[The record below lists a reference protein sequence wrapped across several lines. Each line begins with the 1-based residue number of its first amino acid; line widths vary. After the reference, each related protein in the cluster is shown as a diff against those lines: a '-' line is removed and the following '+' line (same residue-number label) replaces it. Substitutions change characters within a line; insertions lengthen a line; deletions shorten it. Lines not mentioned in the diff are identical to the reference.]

1 MPDADWFTRALSIA
15 ATLYVLLSAVII
27 TGRIRYDRR
36 RRLYAGIA
44 RLVDASVAPPDGPEL
59 QSRVSGVLRGWPPRA
74 IERAMAEGR
83 GTPAAL
89 HACAAWLLERLGETR
104 LRARAAPGAS
114 RWTRI
119 AALRILA
126 FARAELAWELL
137 ALAVADDDREIV
149 MGAVVILGQIHHR
162 RSAELLVQV
171 LRDGRHPRS
180 QTAVLIQ
187 ACPGNIGDLLT
198 PLLDDGDPALRY
210 WGAVLAARH
219 PPVRDAEE
227 RLIALAG
234 DVEPSVRKGALDSLG
249 AGGFLAA
256 LPVVLERLD
265 DPVPFVRAHAARAL
279 GQLGAIDAASVLVGR
294 LGDGDWWV
302 RDAVKRSLVTL
313 GRRVEPALLAHLSD
327 DDAFARNGAA
337 EVLQHLGT
345 FERLLV
351 EEANGPP
358 DARRQ
363 AALAKLADA
372 GGLRVWD
379 AVLAHL
385 PEETRRRMSATLEM
399 LELRAAEAGARI

>member
-1 MPDADWFTRALSIA
+1 MPDADWFARALTFA
-15 ATLYVLLSAVII
+15 ATLYVVLSAVII
-27 TGRIRYDRR
+27 AERIRYDRR
-36 RRLYAGIA
+36 RRLYARIA
-44 RLVDASVAPPDGPEL
+44 RLVDAPVAPLDRPAL
-59 QSRVSGVLRGWPPRA
+59 QSQVSGVLRGWPLRA
-74 IERAMAEGR
+74 IERSMAEGHAT
-83 GTPAAL
+83 GAAL
-89 HACAAWLLERLGETR
+89 HACAAWLLERLGEPR

-114 RWTRI
+114 RWRRI

-126 FARAELAWELL
+126 LARAEPAWELL
-137 ALAVADDDREIV
+137 ALAVADDDPEVV

-187 ACPGNIGDLLT
+187 ACPGEIGDLLT
-198 PLLDDGDPALRY
+198 SLLDEEDPALRY
-210 WGAVLAARH
+210 WGTVLAARH

-256 LPVVLERLD
+256 IPVVLKRLD

-279 GQLGAIDAASVLVGR
+279 GQLGVIDAASVLVGR

-313 GRRVEPALLAHLSD
+313 GRRVESALFAQLSD
-327 DDAFARNGAA
+327 ADAFARNGAA

-351 EEANGPP
+351 EEAKGPP

-372 GGLRVWD
+372 GGLRVWE

-385 PEETRRRMSATLEM
+385 PEETRRGMSATLEM
-399 LELRAAEAGARI
+399 LERRAAGAEARS